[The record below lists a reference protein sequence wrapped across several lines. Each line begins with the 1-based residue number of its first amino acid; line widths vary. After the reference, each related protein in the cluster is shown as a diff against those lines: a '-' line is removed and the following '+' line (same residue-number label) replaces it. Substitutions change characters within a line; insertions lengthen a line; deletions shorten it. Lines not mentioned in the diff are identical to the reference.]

1 MNSHVSPKKIVYFDF
16 VLIMKQT
23 DMAKNGAV
31 LRYYYTFKD
40 NSDKFVFMSPYNI
53 AFKKTVHLNLL
64 KGTFGILYLK

>member
-1 MNSHVSPKKIVYFDF
+1 
-16 VLIMKQT
+16 
-23 DMAKNGAV
+23 MAKNGAV